1 MVWVPVEMI
10 VGVYVA
16 LQLAELAV
24 GLPRVHGE
32 PVKVPV
38 PMLVKLTVPVGAL

>member
-1 MVWVPVEMI
+1 MT

-24 GLPRVHGE
+24 GLPKVHGE
-32 PVKVPV
+32 PAKVPV
-38 PMLVKLTVPVGAL
+38 PLLVKLTVPVGAL